1 MSTEN
6 RTILKQKR
14 QRLTLLY
21 KCANIGTVST
31 ENRTNVKKIFKELPS
46 NAVMTSKWLVEHGV
60 NHDLQKRY
68 ERNGWFK
75 RIGTGAYAKLDE
87 TFNIDGAIYA
97 LQSQLGLSIHIGA
110 MTALNEKYGIMHN
123 VPFNRKTLL
132 FGVRGEKLPAW
143 FKNHFK
149 DSYKLISTD
158 FLPKSLGMVEKGN
171 EYFSTQIPIP
181 ERALLEL
188 VYLLPDNAGL
198 KETYHIMETVATL
211 RPRKIQELLE
221 NCSSIKTKR
230 IFLFLAEKADMPW
243 LGELD
248 VDKID
253 LGKGF
258 REINKGGIVDYK
270 YQIVID
276 KPEDTI

>member
-1 MSTEN
+1 M
-6 RTILKQKR
+6 
-14 QRLTLLY
+14 
-21 KCANIGTVST
+21 ST

-46 NAVMTSKWLVEHGV
+46 NTVMTSKWLVEHGV

-75 RIGTGAYAKLDE
+75 RVGTGAYAKLDE
-87 TFNIDGAIYA
+87 PFAIDGAIYT

-123 VPFNRKTLL
+123 IPFSRKTLL

-149 DSYKLISTD
+149 DSYKLTSTN
-158 FLPKSLGMVEKGN
+158 FLPKDLGMEEKGN
-171 EYFSTQIPIP
+171 EYFTTKIPTR
-181 ERALLEL
+181 ERAMLEL

-198 KETYHIMETVATL
+198 KEVYHIMEIVMTL
-211 RPRKIQELLE
+211 RPRKVQELLE

-230 IFLFLAEKADMPW
+230 IFLFMAEKAEMPW
-243 LGELD
+243 FKELD
-248 VDKID
+248 LSKID

-270 YQIVID
+270 YQIVINN
-276 KPEDTI
+276 PEDTN